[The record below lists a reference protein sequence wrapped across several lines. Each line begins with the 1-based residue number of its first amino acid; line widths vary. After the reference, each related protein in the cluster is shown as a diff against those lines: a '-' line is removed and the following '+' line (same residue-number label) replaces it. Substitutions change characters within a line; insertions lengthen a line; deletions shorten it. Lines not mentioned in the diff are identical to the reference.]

1 MSNMD
6 LYDDLFLESESNQ
19 IDPGNNTNEK
29 HGLSE
34 EEKRLTD
41 ENKKLQD
48 ELNTLKK
55 ENENWQLVYC
65 DVVQKLENSKVNLT
79 TLLKTTQ
86 NELKRKNETISG
98 LKKELD
104 NILFKRALKSGTVKE
119 LKDMIDKIHNVF
131 QIEIDGPSNK
141 DATIPATKT
150 IENKNN
156 LENKSTKNAQGMM
169 DTF

>member
-1 MSNMD
+1 MD

-19 IDPGNNTNEK
+19 IDPGNNKNEK

-34 EEKRLTD
+34 EEKRLTE

-48 ELNTLKK
+48 ELDTLKR

-119 LKDMIDKIHNVF
+119 LKDMISKIHNVF
-131 QIEIDGPSNK
+131 QIEIEGPAYK
-141 DATIPATKT
+141 DSTIHATKA
-150 IENKNN
+150 IESKND
-156 LENKSTKNAQGMM
+156 LKDKATKNVQGKI
-169 DTF
+169 DAF

>member
-1 MSNMD
+1 MD

-19 IDPGNNTNEK
+19 IDPGNNKNEA

-34 EEKRLTD
+34 EEKRLTE

-48 ELNTLKK
+48 ELDTLRR

-119 LKDMIDKIHNVF
+119 LKDMIGKIHNVF
-131 QIEIDGPSNK
+131 QIEIEGPAYKNS
-141 DATIPATKT
+141 TIHATKA
-150 IENKNN
+150 IENKND
-156 LENKSTKNAQGMM
+156 LKDKATKNVQGKI
-169 DTF
+169 DPF